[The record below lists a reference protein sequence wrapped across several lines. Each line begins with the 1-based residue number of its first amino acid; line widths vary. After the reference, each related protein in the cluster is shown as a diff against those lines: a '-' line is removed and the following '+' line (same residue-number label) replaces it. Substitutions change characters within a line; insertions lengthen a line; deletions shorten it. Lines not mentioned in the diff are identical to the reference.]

1 VCVKL
6 YGGHPRYEV
15 AHPKPRLWRRT
26 MTPVNG
32 FEWLARGITYRLSI
46 RAMCKTTS
54 SRSAVVND
62 APGIALIC
70 MGALK
75 LEAQD
80 GERTTRK

>member
-1 VCVKL
+1 M
-6 YGGHPRYEV
+6 
-15 AHPKPRLWRRT
+15 AADNDAI
-26 MTPVNG
+26 VNG
-32 FEWLARGITYRLSI
+32 FEWLARAITYRLSI

-75 LEAQD
+75 LEAQH

>member
-1 VCVKL
+1 
-6 YGGHPRYEV
+6 
-15 AHPKPRLWRRT
+15 

-32 FEWLARGITYRLSI
+32 FEWLARAITYRLSI